1 MKAKDHR
8 ANLLLNRTT
17 ASGQHQPVDVPN
29 SGSNI
34 RLETIRPLPEA
45 APSADGSS
53 TADLT
58 RNELGQP
65 RSSSLW
71 RPSSMG
77 ILIPLLVVL
86 NSSKKKSPIKF

>member
-45 APSADGSS
+45 ASNTSADGSS

-58 RNELGQP
+58 KNELGQT

-77 ILIPLLVVL
+77 IITIH
-86 NSSKKKSPIKF
+86 SFII

>member
-29 SGSNI
+29 SGTNI

-45 APSADGSS
+45 STSADGSS
-53 TADLT
+53 PS

-77 ILIPLLVVL
+77 IFNTTFSSIELVEKNHYISL
-86 NSSKKKSPIKF
+86 NR